1 MSLAMCLATLAIL
14 GAGQPVLAQTQPA
27 TPVRLTVDEATA
39 RAFATNATYKA
50 RLLDRDVAA
59 SEIDIAR
66 EHPNPDLS
74 YENQRDAPYHAFLLN
89 VPIELGGKRA
99 NRVRVGEASR
109 DVVNAE
115 LGRGSADLRAEV
127 RRAFYRLLAADRRAE
142 FARELSVVA
151 TRARDAA
158 QARFDSGD
166 APRLDLVQAEL
177 ARARVV
183 NATATID
190 GERAALEY
198 ELDVLIGLPSGSRVE
213 PAGELFADGLGSV
226 DVTASGAPVDVAAAE
241 GRARAAEAG
250 VELAKALR
258 VPDLA
263 LGGGLTYDAP
273 PDFTFG
279 WKFTAGLTVPLF
291 TTHKAEVTRAE
302 AQSAQAARLVQA
314 SHAEAD
320 SKAAAAAARARALGD
335 AVSRT
340 ARDILPAT
348 RTLTDMAQASYE
360 SGQTGMVALLQ
371 SLQTVAETRIEAV
384 ETALAFQLALADL
397 ERARAAGVQP

>member
-50 RLLDRDVAA
+50 RLLDRDLAA

-66 EHPNPDLS
+66 EHPNPDFS

-115 LGRGSADLRAEV
+115 LGRESADLRAEV

-250 VELAKALR
+250 VGLAKALR

-273 PDFTFG
+273 PDFTLG

-314 SHAEAD
+314 SQAEAD
-320 SKAAAAAARARALGD
+320 GKAAAAAARARALGD

>member
-1 MSLAMCLATLAIL
+1 MSLAMCLGALAIL
-14 GAGQPVLAQTQPA
+14 GAGSPVWAQTAPA
-27 TPVRLTVDEATA
+27 APVRLTLEEATA
-39 RAFATNATYKA
+39 RALDGNAAYKA
-50 RLLDRDVAA
+50 RLFDRDVAA
-59 SEIDIAR
+59 SELDIAR
-66 EHPNPDLS
+66 EHPNPDLN

-115 LGRGSADLRAEV
+115 LGRESADLRAEV

-177 ARARVV
+177 AHARVV

-190 GERAALEY
+190 GERAALEV
-198 ELDVLIGLPSGSRVE
+198 ELDVLIGLPAGSRVE
-213 PAGELFADGLGSV
+213 PAGELFTDGLGSV
-226 DVTASGAPVDVAAAE
+226 DATGSGAPVDVAVAE
-241 GRARAAEAG
+241 GHARAAAAG
-250 VELAKALR
+250 VGLAKALR
-258 VPDLA
+258 VPDFA

-314 SHAEAD
+314 AHAEAD
-320 SKAAAAAARARALGD
+320 GRAAAAAARARALGD

-348 RTLTDMAQASYE
+348 RTITDMAQASYE

-371 SLQTVAETRIEAV
+371 SLQTVAETRIDAV

>member
-1 MSLAMCLATLAIL
+1 MSLAMCLGALAIL
-14 GAGQPVLAQTQPA
+14 GAGPPALAQTAPA
-27 TPVRLTVDEATA
+27 APVRLTLEEATA
-39 RAFATNATYKA
+39 RAVEGNAAYKA
-50 RLLDRDVAA
+50 RLFDRDVAA
-59 SEIDIAR
+59 SELDIAR
-66 EHPNPDLS
+66 EHPNPDFN

-115 LGRGSADLRAEV
+115 LGRESADLRAEV

-190 GERAALEY
+190 GERAALEV
-198 ELDVLIGLPSGSRVE
+198 ELDVLIGLPAGSRVE
-213 PAGELFADGLGSV
+213 PAGELFTDGLGSV
-226 DVTASGAPVDVAAAE
+226 DATASGAAIDVAAAE

-250 VELAKALR
+250 VGLAKALR

-302 AQSAQAARLVQA
+302 AQSAQATRLVQA
-314 SHAEAD
+314 AHAEAD
-320 SKAAAAAARARALGD
+320 GKAAAAAARASALGD

-348 RTLTDMAQASYE
+348 RTITDMAQASYE

-371 SLQTVAETRIEAV
+371 SLQTVAETRIDAV
-384 ETALAFQLALADL
+384 ET
-397 ERARAAGVQP
+397 

>member
-39 RAFATNATYKA
+39 RVFATNATYKA

-226 DVTASGAPVDVAAAE
+226 DVTASGASVDVAAAE

>member
-1 MSLAMCLATLAIL
+1 
-14 GAGQPVLAQTQPA
+14 
-27 TPVRLTVDEATA
+27 
-39 RAFATNATYKA
+39 
-50 RLLDRDVAA
+50 
-59 SEIDIAR
+59 
-66 EHPNPDLS
+66 
-74 YENQRDAPYHAFLLN
+74 
-89 VPIELGGKRA
+89 
-99 NRVRVGEASR
+99 
-109 DVVNAE
+109 
-115 LGRGSADLRAEV
+115 
-127 RRAFYRLLAADRRAE
+127 
-142 FARELSVVA
+142 LSVVA
-151 TRARDAA
+151 ARARDAA
-158 QARFDSGD
+158 QARVDSGD

-177 ARARVV
+177 ALARVA
-183 NATATID
+183 NATATIA
-190 GERAALEY
+190 GERAALED
-198 ELDVLIGLPSGSRVE
+198 ELDVLLGLPSGSRVE

-226 DVTASGAPVDVAAAE
+226 DGAPSGAPVDVAAAE

-250 VELAKALR
+250 VGLAKALR
-258 VPDLA
+258 VPDVA

-314 SHAEAD
+314 AHAEAD
-320 SKAAAAAARARALGD
+320 GKAAAAAARARALGD

-360 SGQTGMVALLQ
+360 SGQTGMVALMQ

-397 ERARAAGVQP
+397 ERARAAGAQP

>member
-1 MSLAMCLATLAIL
+1 MSFAMCLATLAIL
-14 GAGQPVLAQTQPA
+14 GAGQPVWAQTAPA
-27 TPVRLTVDEATA
+27 APTRLTLEEATA
-39 RAFATNATYKA
+39 RALEVNAAYRA
-50 RLLDRDVAA
+50 RLIDRDVVA
-59 SEIDIAR
+59 SELDIAR
-66 EHPNPDLS
+66 EHPNPDFS

-158 QARFDSGD
+158 QARVDSGD

-183 NATATID
+183 NATTTID
-190 GERAALEY
+190 GERAALQD
-198 ELDVLIGLPSGSRVE
+198 ELDVLLGLPSGSRVE
-213 PAGELFADGLGSV
+213 PAGELFADGLGSM
-226 DVTASGAPVDVAAAE
+226 DSAASGAPVDVAAAE

-250 VELAKALR
+250 VGLAKALR

-302 AQSAQAARLVQA
+302 AQSEQAARLVQA
-314 SHAEAD
+314 AHAEAD
-320 SKAAAAAARARALGD
+320 GKAAAAAARARALGD

-360 SGQTGMVALLQ
+360 SGQTGMVALMQ

-384 ETALAFQLALADL
+384 ETALSFQLALADL
-397 ERARAAGVQP
+397 ERARAAGARP

>member
-109 DVVNAE
+109 DVVTAE

-158 QARFDSGD
+158 QARVDSGD

-183 NATATID
+183 NATTTID
-190 GERAALEY
+190 GERAALQD
-198 ELDVLIGLPSGSRVE
+198 ELDVLLGLPSGSRVE
-213 PAGELFADGLGSV
+213 PAGELFADGLGSM
-226 DVTASGAPVDVAAAE
+226 DSAASGAPVDVAAAE

-250 VELAKALR
+250 VGLAKALR

-302 AQSAQAARLVQA
+302 AQSEQAARLVQA
-314 SHAEAD
+314 AHAEAD
-320 SKAAAAAARARALGD
+320 GKAAAAAARARALGD

-360 SGQTGMVALLQ
+360 SGQTGMVALMQ

-384 ETALAFQLALADL
+384 ETALSFQLALADL
-397 ERARAAGVQP
+397 ERARAAGARP

>member
-1 MSLAMCLATLAIL
+1 M
-14 GAGQPVLAQTQPA
+14 
-27 TPVRLTVDEATA
+27 EANPTHA
-39 RAFATNATYKA
+39 A

-59 SEIDIAR
+59 SEVEIAR
-66 EHPNPDLS
+66 ERLNPDFS

-99 NRVRVGEASR
+99 NRIRVGEAAR
-109 DVVNAE
+109 YVVNAE
-115 LGRGSADLRAEV
+115 LGRESADLRADV

-158 QARFDSGD
+158 QARVDSGD

-177 ARARVV
+177 ALARVV

-190 GERAALEY
+190 GERTALED
-198 ELDVLIGLPSGSRVE
+198 EFDVLIGLPSGSRVE
-213 PAGELFADGLGSV
+213 PTGELFTDGMGSV
-226 DVTASGAPVDVAAAE
+226 EATTPGAPLDVAAAE
-241 GRARAAEAG
+241 RRARAAEAEIG
-250 VELAKALR
+250 LAKALR

-263 LGGGLTYDAP
+263 LGGGVTYDAP

-279 WKFTAGLTVPLF
+279 WKFTAGITVPLF
-291 TTHKAEVTRAE
+291 TTHRAAVTRAE
-302 AQSAQAARLVQA
+302 VQSMQASRLAQAA
-314 SHAEAD
+314 HAEAT
-320 SKAAAAAARARALGD
+320 SKAAAAAARARALRE

-360 SGQTGMVALLQ
+360 SGQTGMVALVQ

-397 ERARAAGVQP
+397 ERARAGGVQP